1 MTEIY
6 KESYSY
12 LYLDSDDRLNK
23 DQMDMTNV
31 SFPINFKANAAVYF
45 ALASYD
51 FVYAINNIN
60 NNNNVAFIDTATQ
73 SFQITLPNGNYN
85 YTALATI
92 IQTQLNIAIPGM
104 TATFANGVYTITSP
118 VAFRFLVNVFYPESR
133 DWADMITMTKPS
145 SPIRQLA
152 WTGGIP
158 DISYTNKIYI
168 TCEGINRFK
177 DKVDE
182 STVNRINNCLGVVY
196 VNPNLQMETPSP
208 DTLNQHHAT
217 DRPHTLK
224 WIKHKSKYD
233 LGPLSIVL
241 LDDRGLPFPSDQLN
255 KIRWSIEVIV
265 C

>member
-1 MTEIY
+1 MQENY

-23 DQMDMTNV
+23 DDMDMTNV
-31 SFPINFKANAAVYF
+31 SFPINFRANASVYL
-45 ALASYD
+45 ALSSYD

-60 NNNNVAFIDTATQ
+60 NNNNIAFIDTSTQ

-85 YTALATI
+85 YTDLATV
-92 IQTQLNIAIPGM
+92 IQTQLNIAIAGM
-104 TATFANGVYTITSP
+104 TASFANGVYTITSP
-118 VAFRFLVNVFYPESR
+118 TAFRFLVNPFRPESR

-145 SPIRQLA
+145 SPIRQLS

-158 DISYTNKIYI
+158 DITYTNKIYI

-177 DKVDE
+177 DKADE
-182 STVNRINNCLGVVY
+182 SSVNRINNCLGVVY
-196 VNPNLQMETPSP
+196 VNSNLQMETPTP
-208 DTLNQHHAT
+208 DTFNQHHAT
-217 DRPHTLK
+217 RQIHSLK
-224 WIKHKSKYD
+224 WIKHKSKFD

-241 LDDRGLPFPSDQLN
+241 LDDRGLNLPSDQLN
-255 KIRWSIEVIV
+255 KIRWSIEVLV